1 MAEGGVTCL
10 KSLCVVLVLLV
21 QLPLSSPAASRQS
34 PLLASNTA
42 GFEPPPAM
50 TPLFEGIGRPSPA
63 LSLSF
68 EEQHTLQRLRDGHA
82 VVIQRKTVHSAVA
95 LAALSLL
102 GFAVLMV
109 FLLRWRIRERTREL
123 QRTLAEL
130 HLKNRALEAEMGERL
145 QVEKDKERLIHEL
158 REALENV
165 RRLRGL
171 LPICAYCKKIRDD
184 KGYWNQLEAYLS
196 EHSEVSFTHGICPD
210 CAKRIQ
216 EELRLFKEGESVA
229 DKATTA

>member
-1 MAEGGVTCL
+1 MTCL

-21 QLPLSSPAASRQS
+21 QLPLPFPAASRQS
-34 PLLASNTA
+34 PLLATNTA

-50 TPLFEGIGRPSPA
+50 TPPSEGTGRPAPA

-68 EEQHTLQRLRDGHA
+68 EEQRTLQRLRDGHV
-82 VVIQRKTVHSAVA
+82 VVIQRETAHSAVG
-95 LAALSLL
+95 LAALSVL
-102 GFAVLMV
+102 GLAALMV

-130 HLKNRALEAEMGERL
+130 HLKNRTLEAEMGERL

-158 REALENV
+158 REALDNV

-196 EHSEVSFTHGICPD
+196 ERSEVSFTHGICPD

-216 EELRLFKEGESVA
+216 EELRLFKKGESLA
-229 DKATTA
+229 DKASTA